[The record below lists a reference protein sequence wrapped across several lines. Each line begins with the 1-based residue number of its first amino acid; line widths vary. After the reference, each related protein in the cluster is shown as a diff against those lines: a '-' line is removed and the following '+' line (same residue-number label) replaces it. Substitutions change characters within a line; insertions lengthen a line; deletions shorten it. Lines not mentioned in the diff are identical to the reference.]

1 MKKAPRGL
9 KEEALEYPFKM
20 PQTSVRRGVAGI
32 RTITIVKL

>member
-20 PQTSVRRGVAGI
+20 PQTSVRQTVAGI
-32 RTITIVKL
+32 WITTIDKL